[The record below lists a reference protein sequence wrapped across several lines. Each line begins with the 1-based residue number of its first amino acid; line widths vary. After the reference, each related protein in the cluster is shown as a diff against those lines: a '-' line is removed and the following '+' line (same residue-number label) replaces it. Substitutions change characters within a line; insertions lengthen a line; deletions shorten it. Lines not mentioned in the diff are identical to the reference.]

1 MKTGGVEGVYLTES
15 NVPISLQRFIS
26 LLKSELDQIH
36 TSIFNERFMM
46 GAMSKGSGS
55 NGGNFFI
62 LLGTRSFDD
71 VFPVMKIWERKMFRD
86 LSLLFGVSLSPETNY
101 LFNKDWEDGVIQN
114 KNARIL
120 KDEAGNTV
128 LSYVFITN
136 RNVLITNSE
145 MATKEIMFRLATGQ
159 VKK

>member
-55 NGGNFFI
+55 NGGNFFY
-62 LLGTRSFDD
+62 LARYSFFDD
-71 VFPVMKIWERKMFRD
+71 VFPVMKIWERKKC
-86 LSLLFGVSLSPETNY
+86 STIY
-101 LFNKDWEDGVIQN
+101 LCF
-114 KNARIL
+114 
-120 KDEAGNTV
+120 
-128 LSYVFITN
+128 
-136 RNVLITNSE
+136 
-145 MATKEIMFRLATGQ
+145 LA
-159 VKK
+159 

>member
-1 MKTGGVEGVYLTES
+1 
-15 NVPISLQRFIS
+15 
-26 LLKSELDQIH
+26 
-36 TSIFNERFMM
+36 
-46 GAMSKGSGS
+46 
-55 NGGNFFI
+55 
-62 LLGTRSFDD
+62 
-71 VFPVMKIWERKMFRD
+71 MFHD

-145 MATKEIMFRLATGQ
+145 MATKRNHVSFSDRT
-159 VKK
+159 VKSKIVKT